1 MKSLATNQRCAT
13 QPFDLPIN
21 ISRRE
26 FNRLA
31 LASMLLAGST
41 LARGEEKRP
50 EAPSKKLRVGFIG
63 VGARGSSLLDMS
75 LTHFPDLTVPAV
87 CDIQA
92 AAAQRALHTLTQC
105 GRPAPALYT
114 DGDFAW
120 QKMLRRDDLD
130 GVIIATPWRWHTP
143 MAVEAMRQGIVTG
156 VEVPCALSIEE
167 CWQLVDT
174 SEKTGVSCMMLE
186 NWSFVAEN
194 MALLNMVRLGLFGRI
209 VHVHCAHS
217 HDCINH
223 WFFDKTTG
231 ADKWPAEYLLKYNR
245 DQYPTH
251 GLGPVLSWCDINCGD
266 RFTTLASTASG
277 SFGINDYFQRRFG
290 PNHPGA
296 KRTYAQGDIVTS
308 TLRTEQGKT
317 VVVNYDMQLPRPY
330 DNRWM
335 LQGTRGVYSEQRNS
349 IFLVDQSP
357 TDEKWESFD
366 PYKAKYKHKFWSQ
379 GSEGPH
385 SGADQVMVRQF
396 LNAVRDKQPL
406 PITIYDSVTMSAV
419 VALSGQSIAKGSHPV
434 KFPDFT
440 RGKWKNAT
448 PKFAVDLG

>member
-1 MKSLATNQRCAT
+1 M
-13 QPFDLPIN
+13 
-21 ISRRE
+21 SRRE

-31 LASMLLAGST
+31 VASMLLAGST
-41 LARGEEKRP
+41 LARSEEKAAAGR
-50 EAPSKKLRVGFIG
+50 KLRVGFIG
-63 VGARGSSLLDMS
+63 VGGRGTSLLDMA
-75 LTHFPDLTVPAV
+75 LTLFPDLTVPAV
-87 CDIQA
+87 CDIKADA
-92 AAAQRALHTLTQC
+92 ANRASHTLTQR

-120 QKMLRRDDLD
+120 QKMLQRDDLD
-130 GVIIATPWRWHTP
+130 GVLIATPWRWHTP
-143 MAVEAMRQGIVTG
+143 MAVGAMRQGIVAG

-174 SEKTGVSCMMLE
+174 AEKTGAHCMMME

-223 WFFDKTTG
+223 WFFDKATG

-251 GLGPVLSWCDINCGD
+251 GVGPVLSWCDINCGD
-266 RFTTLASTASG
+266 RFTTLTSTASG

-296 KRTYAQGDIVTS
+296 KRAYAQGDIVTS

-335 LQGTRGVYSEQRNS
+335 LQGTRGVYSEQRNA
-349 IFLVDQSP
+349 IFLIDKSP
-357 TDEKWESFD
+357 SDEKWESFD

-379 GSEGPH
+379 GSGGTH

-406 PITIYDSVTMSAV
+406 PLTIYDSVAMSAI
-419 VALSGQSIAKGSHPV
+419 VALSGKSIAKGGRPV

-440 RGKWKNAT
+440 RGKWMKPAQ
-448 PKFAVDLG
+448 KFALDMV